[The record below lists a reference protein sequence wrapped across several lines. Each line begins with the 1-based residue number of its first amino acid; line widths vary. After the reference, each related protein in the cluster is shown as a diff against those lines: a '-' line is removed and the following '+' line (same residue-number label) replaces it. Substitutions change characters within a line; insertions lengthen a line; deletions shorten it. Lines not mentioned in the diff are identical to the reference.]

1 MAMKIYAA
9 RDIANYLLSR
19 ADAEDNDISNMKL
32 QKLCYYAQAYCTS
45 MRGAP
50 LFGESLYAWD
60 HGPVVEQL
68 YHEYKKHGR
77 DPIPVVTDF
86 DESKIDEPDRIALN
100 DIFDHFNQF
109 SAWHLR
115 GMTHEEPPW
124 ADAYKRGVQ
133 GSEISVGAM
142 VDFFG
147 PQIADD
153 YVKRVYGGQV
163 QKGASA

>member
-1 MAMKIYAA
+1 
-9 RDIANYLLSR
+9 
-19 ADAEDNDISNMKL
+19 
-32 QKLCYYAQAYCTS
+32 

-50 LFGESLYAWD
+50 LFGESLQAWD

-68 YHEYKKHGR
+68 YHEYKKYGR

-109 SAWHLR
+109 SAWRLR

-124 ADAYKRGVQ
+124 ADAYKRVQ
-133 GSEISVGAM
+133 GSEISIDAM
-142 VDFFG
+142 VDSANRG
-147 PQIADD
+147 RLCEACLWRASS
-153 YVKRVYGGQV
+153 KR
-163 QKGASA
+163 GASLSRPS

>member
-50 LFGESLYAWD
+50 LFGESLQAWD

-68 YHEYKKHGR
+68 YHEYKKYGR

-109 SAWHLR
+109 SA
-115 GMTHEEPPW
+115 
-124 ADAYKRGVQ
+124 
-133 GSEISVGAM
+133 
-142 VDFFG
+142 
-147 PQIADD
+147 
-153 YVKRVYGGQV
+153 
-163 QKGASA
+163 